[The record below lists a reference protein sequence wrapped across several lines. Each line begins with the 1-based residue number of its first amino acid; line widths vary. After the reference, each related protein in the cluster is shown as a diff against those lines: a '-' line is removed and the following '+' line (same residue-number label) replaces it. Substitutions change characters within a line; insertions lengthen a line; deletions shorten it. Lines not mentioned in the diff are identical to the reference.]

1 MTAEWLTGRFRAI
14 VSSDSGLGKMTRR
27 IYPTRFG
34 QMHLRSNDGK
44 GKGVPLVL
52 LHMSPRS
59 GAMWETLQER
69 LERPTHAPDRL
80 GYGFSD
86 APPWALSL
94 EQYAQSTV
102 DTLKAAGVQGE
113 VDVMGMHTG
122 SLEAVEVAHQLGSQV
137 RRVIV
142 VGMPLFSTEEQQRQL
157 EKYSEQPLRPATEG
171 GHVLGAWRGGFA
183 FRQPPYDLA
192 DVQRRFVEH
201 VLAANPGAAFRAAC
215 SYPIEKKLKSLKAP
229 LTVFA
234 PHDEIIEQTVRVKP
248 LLKPGATFVD
258 LPEMGQ
264 DLFHDDLDRMV
275 TLVNRHLPP

>member
-1 MTAEWLTGRFRAI
+1 
-14 VSSDSGLGKMTRR
+14 
-27 IYPTRFG
+27 
-34 QMHLRSNDGK
+34 MHLRSNE

-59 GAMWETLQER
+59 GAMWEILQER

-102 DTLKAAGVQGE
+102 DGLKAAGMQGPI
-113 VDVMGMHTG
+113 DLLGIHMG
-122 SLEAVEVAHQLGSQV
+122 SIEAIEIATQIGAQV
-137 RRVIV
+137 RRLAL
-142 VGMPLFSTEEQQRQL
+142 VGMPLFTDEEQMRQM

-192 DVQRRFVEH
+192 DTHSRFIEH

-215 SYPIEKKLKSLKAP
+215 GYAVEKKLKSLKSP
-229 LTVFA
+229 LIVFA
-234 PHDEIIEQTVRVKP
+234 R
-248 LLKPGATFVD
+248 
-258 LPEMGQ
+258 
-264 DLFHDDLDRMV
+264 
-275 TLVNRHLPP
+275 

>member
-1 MTAEWLTGRFRAI
+1 MI
-14 VSSDSGLGKMTRR
+14 RR

-34 QMHLRSNDGK
+34 QMHLRSNE

-102 DTLKAAGVQGE
+102 DGLKAAGMQGPIDLLG
-113 VDVMGMHTG
+113 VHMG
-122 SLEAVEVAHQLGSQV
+122 SIEAIEIANLLGTQV
-137 RRVIV
+137 RRLAL
-142 VGMPLFSTEEQQRQL
+142 VGMPLFTSEEQTRQM
-157 EKYSEQPLRPATEG
+157 EKYSEQPLRPASEG

-183 FRQPPYDLA
+183 FRQPPYNLA
-192 DVQRRFVEH
+192 DIHNRFIEH

-215 SYPIEKKLKSLKAP
+215 GYPVEKKLKSIKSP
-229 LTVFA
+229 MVVFA
-234 PHDEIIEQTVRVKP
+234 PHDEIIEQTARFKP
-248 LLKPGATFVD
+248 LLRPDATYVD
-258 LPEMGQ
+258 LPDVGM
-264 DLFHDDLDRMV
+264 DAFSAAIDRMV
-275 TLVNRHLPP
+275 PLLNRHLPA

>member
-1 MTAEWLTGRFRAI
+1 MI
-14 VSSDSGLGKMTRR
+14 RR

-34 QMHLRSNDGK
+34 QVHLRSNE

-59 GAMWETLQER
+59 GAMWEMLQER

-80 GYGFSD
+80 GYGYSD

-102 DTLKAAGVQGE
+102 DGLKAAGMQGQI
-113 VDVMGMHTG
+113 DLLGIHMG
-122 SLEAVEVAHQLGSQV
+122 SIEAIEMANQMGTQV
-137 RRVIV
+137 RRLAL
-142 VGMPLFSTEEQQRQL
+142 VGMPLFTNEEQMRQM

-192 DVQRRFVEH
+192 DTHSRFIEH

-215 SYPIEKKLKSLKAP
+215 GYAVEKKLKSIKSP
-229 LTVFA
+229 LIVFA
-234 PHDEIIEQTVRVKP
+234 PHDEIIEQTARVKP
-248 LLKPGATFVD
+248 LLRPDATYVD
-258 LPEMGQ
+258 LPDVGMDAFSAGI
-264 DLFHDDLDRMV
+264 DRMV
-275 TLVNRHLPP
+275 ALLNRHLPP

>member
-1 MTAEWLTGRFRAI
+1 MP
-14 VSSDSGLGKMTRR
+14 RR

-34 QMHLRSNDGK
+34 QMHLRIRD

-59 GAMWETLQER
+59 GAMWEFLQER
-69 LERPTHAPDRL
+69 LDRPTYAPDRL

-94 EQYAQSTV
+94 EQYAQSTA
-102 DTLKAAGVQGE
+102 DTLKAAGILGD
-113 VDVMGMHTG
+113 VDILGIHTG
-122 SLEAVEVAHQLGSQV
+122 SIEAIEVAHQMGSHV
-137 RRVIV
+137 RRVIA

-157 EKYSEQPLRPATEG
+157 EKYKEQPLRPATEG

-183 FRQPPYDLA
+183 FRRPPHDLS
-192 DVQRRFVEH
+192 DIHRRFVEH

-215 SYPIEKKLKSLKAP
+215 GYPIDKKLQSLKPP

-234 PHDEIIEQTVRVKP
+234 PHDDIIGQTQRVKP
-248 LLKPGATFVD
+248 LLKPSGHYVD
-258 LPEMGQ
+258 LPELGQ
-264 DLFHDDLDRMV
+264 DPFHVAVDRMV